1 VRQIQQNPALAGYQV
16 KLYRNQGGIIRVRLN
31 SLLNNGML
39 GALLAAVVLYFFLRQ
54 FRLTLI
60 IAMAIPLCL
69 LISTTMMFFAD
80 ESLNTQTILGLV
92 ICVGLLVDNS
102 VVVAENIQRH
112 YMDGL
117 SRRDACLK
125 GVGEIGLAV
134 TTATLTTIIVFLPSL
149 LIDGEMRFMLYRLAL
164 PVVSA
169 LLASLGIALVFIPL
183 CVYMTLP
190 PATTGTRRLAKP
202 GRAVIDT
209 CLAFR
214 ANTKKC
220 LAFLYENTFARFN
233 QWYNRAHGH
242 RQN

>member
-1 VRQIQQNPALAGYQV
+1 
-16 KLYRNQGGIIRVRLN
+16 
-31 SLLNNGML
+31 ML

-190 PATTGTRRLAKP
+190 SSDNRDATLGQAATRRHRHVPRLS
-202 GRAVIDT
+202 
-209 CLAFR
+209 CHH
-214 ANTKKC
+214 KKVP
-220 LAFLYENTFARFN
+220 RFSLRK
-233 QWYNRAHGH
+233 YVC
-242 RQN
+242 